1 MNTDYH
7 STNPIKHLEQV
18 LADEKSDLTDYEKS
32 DTRLPDE
39 DRCRGAIDGLVL
51 ALEYLKTLSPVA
63 MERLAKDNMG
73 RTHPLLETYGIN
85 LNPPKDASYLH
96 SNYWCVSDVRHLF
109 GEKAKYMTDEDIAS
123 NLQDLHKSIES
134 GSTESGWM
142 AIDMNFE
149 IKTKDDYED
158 E

>member
-1 MNTDYH
+1 MNTDYYNN
-7 STNPIKHLEQV
+7 NPIKHLEQV
-18 LADEKSDLTDYEKS
+18 LSDEKSDLTDYEKS
-32 DTRLPDE
+32 DTHSPEE
-39 DRCRGAIDGLVL
+39 DRCRGTIDGLVL
-51 ALEYLKTLSPVA
+51 ALEYLKALSPVA
-63 MERLAKDNMG
+63 MERLAKDTMK

>member
-1 MNTDYH
+1 
-7 STNPIKHLEQV
+7 
-18 LADEKSDLTDYEKS
+18 
-32 DTRLPDE
+32 
-39 DRCRGAIDGLVL
+39 
-51 ALEYLKTLSPVA
+51 
-63 MERLAKDNMG
+63 
-73 RTHPLLETYGIN
+73 
-85 LNPPKDASYLH
+85 
-96 SNYWCVSDVRHLF
+96 
-109 GEKAKYMTDEDIAS
+109 MTDEDIAS